1 MTIIALSSD
10 GKEQC
15 FFWETEGPT
24 VGKYETNVC
33 IRVTITACTNKGCY
47 FLNSIIHY
55 YSVLFFIVL
64 QR

>member
-1 MTIIALSSD
+1 MTIISLSSD

-47 FLNSIIHY
+47 FSI
-55 YSVLFFIVL
+55 V
-64 QR
+64 